1 MSVCALLSASVLYNV
16 TTIFYNTR
24 QNVKLSH
31 LDAATLPL
39 VPIKDFM
46 TSHNVV
52 RCERWNAPSVSFSFL
67 KMQYLKWRQSV

>member
-1 MSVCALLSASVLYNV
+1 MSVCALLSACVLHNV
-16 TTIFYNTR
+16 TIFYNTR

-52 RCERWNAPSVSFSFL
+52 RCERWNALSVSFPFL